1 MPFSTFAKDLM
12 LDVVA
17 GGTHAGHDLYAS
29 LHSADPGDTG
39 ASEIAGGSPAY
50 ARIGPVTFD
59 PSSGGVV
66 MKDTGFPVVFDVQ
79 SGDAVSFGGLWS
91 DPTAGDWFGGGGVT
105 PVAFSGQ
112 GIYELTAINMS
123 IEDPA

>member
-12 LDVVA
+12 LDVIA

-50 ARIGPVTFD
+50 GRIGPVVWD
-59 PSSGGVV
+59 PASGGVV
-66 MKDTGFPVVFDVQ
+66 MKDSGTPVVFDVQ
-79 SGDAVSFGGLWS
+79 GGDSVNYGGLWN
-91 DPTAGDWFGGGGVT
+91 DLTAGDWVGGGAITGASFT
-105 PVAFSGQ
+105 GQ